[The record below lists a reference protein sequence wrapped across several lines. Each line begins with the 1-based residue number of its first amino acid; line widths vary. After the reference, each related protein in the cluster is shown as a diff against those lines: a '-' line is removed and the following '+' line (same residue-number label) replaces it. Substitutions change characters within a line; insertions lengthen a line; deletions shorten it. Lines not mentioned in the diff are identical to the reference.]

1 MSVCS
6 QVVQGL
12 GVGEFLHKCSRLKGL
27 KGVGFC
33 TLGSPTRLR
42 DGGSSSESFLVG
54 GRKSP
59 RLCAIMAFLRSC
71 VQRWSKGLWV
81 VKLVLRLSRL
91 SRGKSGQSVVR
102 FISLALGS
110 L

>member
-12 GVGEFLHKCSRLKGL
+12 GVGEFLHRCSRLKGS
-27 KGVGFC
+27 KGVGSC
-33 TLGSPTRLR
+33 TLGSPTKLR
-42 DGGSSSESFLVG
+42 DSGSSSESSSVG

-59 RLCAIMAFLRSC
+59 RLRAVMAFLHSC

-81 VKLVLRLSRL
+81 AKLVLQLSRL
-91 SRGKSGQSVVR
+91 SRGKSGQSVIR
-102 FISLALGS
+102 FLSLALGS
-110 L
+110 F